1 MGRDKKTKFPS
12 KKDKHDTKQLST
24 STKCVIA
31 IHRTYIHTYKTLFK
45 HGKSSVLIIYK
56 LYIKKY
62 DNEAK
67 HLLKL
72 NTVLPDCRVGVTSII
87 IQIMF

>member
-1 MGRDKKTKFPS
+1 M
-12 KKDKHDTKQLST
+12 T
-24 STKCVIA
+24 SRIA
-31 IHRTYIHTYKTLFK
+31 LIMQCIHTYIHTYKTLFK

>member
-1 MGRDKKTKFPS
+1 MRFGVVSALFNL
-12 KKDKHDTKQLST
+12 Q
-24 STKCVIA
+24 C
-31 IHRTYIHTYKTLFK
+31 TYKTLFK

-56 LYIKKY
+56 LYIKKN

-87 IQIMF
+87 NIQIMF